1 VVVPPSGNDHGRSN
15 AIPIVADTGATN
27 SSPVSE
33 RASAAAS
40 GKSEECAVTNSA
52 ASLDGAVVS
61 EPVPGESV
69 PGGSVPGETAPGQD
83 PVAGDTLVDAVP
95 HIALA
100 VQDTSAS
107 AAWWCRTFG
116 FESAEQS
123 TAVPARP
130 RVVIRH
136 PESGLV
142 LGFRQRP
149 EPGRRGRFEYLS
161 LRVASERALG
171 DWAEHLLRLGIPH
184 SSVRDAGDEQFL
196 SLTAPDGIG
205 L

>member
-1 VVVPPSGNDHGRSN
+1 VAGESG
-15 AIPIVADTGATN
+15 T
-27 SSPVSE
+27 
-33 RASAAAS
+33 
-40 GKSEECAVTNSA
+40 
-52 ASLDGAVVS
+52 DGAA
-61 EPVPGESV
+61 
-69 PGGSVPGETAPGQD
+69 GETAA
-83 PVAGDTLVDAVP
+83 VAAAAVP

-100 VQDTSAS
+100 VGDASAS

-116 FESAEQS
+116 FESAEQAGQQAS
-123 TAVPARP
+123 APARP

-136 PESGLV
+136 PDSGLV

-149 EPGRRGRFEYLS
+149 EQGRRRFEYLS

-171 DWAEHLLRLGIPH
+171 DWAEHLHRLGIPH

-205 L
+205 LELWWSRPRGAENRTSTAANAPGDVESRPART

>member
-1 VVVPPSGNDHGRSN
+1 
-15 AIPIVADTGATN
+15 
-27 SSPVSE
+27 
-33 RASAAAS
+33 
-40 GKSEECAVTNSA
+40 
-52 ASLDGAVVS
+52 LDGAVVS

-184 SSVRDAGDEQFL
+184 SSVRDTGDEQFL
-196 SLTAPDGIG
+196 SLTAPDGVG
-205 L
+205 LELWWSRPRGSVHHASAAGTDHGEVESRPATP